1 MKPIPDL
8 DIEFVI
14 GKDLSCI
21 NAKPFHPY
29 NKTVLAFLNDL
40 SKSLL
45 SSQSCRSF
53 PDVVA
58 FAYWCRAANVARMER
73 DFGVR
78 FKRLGRGLVFHI
90 APANVP
96 INFAFSLVFGLLA
109 GNANIVRLPATNFI
123 QIKLIC
129 DKMVSLLSKAEYA
142 LISSM
147 TRVVRYPRSE
157 EITAALSAICQ
168 ARVIW
173 GGDHTIGRIRGLPI
187 HPRCVDISFSDR
199 YSICMMDSK
208 AVFECCEQRLS
219 ELAQGFYND
228 AYLMDQNAC
237 SSPHL
242 VIWVGESNKTEA
254 AMEMFWN
261 AVFEVA
267 QKKYNLQP
275 VQAVDKLVNLC
286 QTAINLPNVI
296 SFTSKENMVYRVR
309 LDHLPDNIEEFRGR
323 FGFFYEYIGTDYSC
337 LKRIV
342 GERYQTLA
350 IFGIDSEIVVDFILE
365 NGLIGLDR
373 VVPVGQA
380 LDIGVIWDGYDVI
393 GNLSRII
400 HS

>member
-1 MKPIPDL
+1 MKLIPDL

-14 GKDLSCI
+14 GRSFSCI
-21 NAKPFHPY
+21 NTKALHPY
-29 NKTVLAFLNDL
+29 NKIVLAFLNDL
-40 SKSLL
+40 SKSLI
-45 SSQSCRSF
+45 SSQRCRAF
-53 PDVVA
+53 PDIVA
-58 FAYWCRAANVARMER
+58 FAFWCRTANTARMER

-78 FKRLGRGLVFHI
+78 YKRLGRGLVFHV

-96 INFAFSLVFGLLA
+96 VNFAYSLVFGLLA
-109 GNANIVRLPATNFI
+109 GNANIVRLPANDFI
-123 QIKLIC
+123 QTKLIC
-129 DKMVSLLSKAEYA
+129 NEIVSLFSKAEYT

-147 TRVVRYPRSE
+147 TRVIRYPRSE
-157 EITAALSAICQ
+157 EITAALSVVCQ

-187 HPRCVDISFSDR
+187 HPRCVDLVFSDR

-208 AVFECCEQRLS
+208 AVFECSEQRLA

-242 VIWVGESNKTEA
+242 VIWIGDPNKTEA
-254 AMEMFWN
+254 AIEKFWD
-261 AVFEVA
+261 AVFVVA
-267 QKKYNLQP
+267 KLKYNLQP
-275 VQAVDKLVNLC
+275 VQAVDKFVNLC

-296 SFTSKENMVYRVR
+296 SFTSKENMVYRVK
-309 LDHLPDNIEEFRGR
+309 LDHLPDNIEEFRGQ
-323 FGFFYEYIGTDYSC
+323 FGFFYEYIADDYSC
-337 LKRIV
+337 LRSIV

-350 IFGIDSEIVVDFILE
+350 IFGIDSETIVDFIRE
-365 NGLIGLDR
+365 NGLVGLDR
-373 VVPVGQA
+373 VVSVGQA